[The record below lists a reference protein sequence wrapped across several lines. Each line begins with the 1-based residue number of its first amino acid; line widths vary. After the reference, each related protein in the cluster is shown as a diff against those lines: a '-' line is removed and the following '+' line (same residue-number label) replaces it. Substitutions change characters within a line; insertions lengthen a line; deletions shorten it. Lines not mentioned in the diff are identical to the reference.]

1 MEPSESQLSYPGW
14 RVTIASFFGVMAGF
28 GSILI
33 YSFGIFLK
41 PLQAEFGW
49 PRETLGT
56 AFACASF
63 TLGLCSP
70 PLGHLVD
77 RYGPKRVILACVT
90 VFGCALGSLAFL
102 TPHRAHLFAVFVVIG
117 AVGNGTAQMGY
128 ARAVSTWFHRHRG
141 LALGVMMAG
150 SAGGAILVPV
160 ICQSLISAY
169 GWRVTY
175 AILGILALTLGLPL
189 AGFFVYERPGTRDIR
204 GKAMQTGAGVPEAL
218 RHRAFWIIAATLFL
232 AAMSTTGTVT
242 HLAALLNDRGISPRQ
257 ASYALSA
264 LGAASLCGRLATGWM
279 LDRFF
284 GARVGMALLFLNA
297 LALWMLATAKTAP
310 AGIAAAALM
319 GFSMGGES
327 DVTPYLLAR
336 YFGLRSLA
344 TLYGFTWTAYAISAA
359 AGSILLGRAF
369 DQTGSYQSLL
379 VELAAL
385 MLLAGLLMAALP
397 RYGTAIND
405 RLPEPD
411 RVAQA
416 DAANV
421 PTAP

>member
-1 MEPSESQLSYPGW
+1 MQASEAQLSYPGW

-77 RYGPKRVILACVT
+77 RYGPKRVILACVM

-102 TPHRAHLFAVFVVIG
+102 TPHRAHLFATFVVIG

-160 ICQSLISAY
+160 MCQSLISAY

-175 AILGILALTLGLPL
+175 AILGLVALAVGLPL
-189 AGFFVYERPGTRDIR
+189 AGFFVVEKPGTRDLR
-204 GKAMQTGAGVPEAL
+204 GRTTQTGAGVPEAL

-264 LGAASLCGRLATGWM
+264 LGAASLCGRLATGWL

-297 LALWMLATAKTAP
+297 LALWMLASAKTPP
-310 AGIAAAALM
+310 AGIAAAALL

-379 VELAAL
+379 AELSGL
-385 MLLAGLLMAALP
+385 MLLAGVLMAALP
-397 RYGTAIND
+397 RYGTTGSD

-411 RVAQA
+411 RVGQA

>member
-1 MEPSESQLSYPGW
+1 MEASESQLSYPGW

-175 AILGILALTLGLPL
+175 AILGMVALTVGLPL
-189 AGFFVYERPGTRDIR
+189 AGFFVYERPGTRDVR
-204 GKAMQTGAGVPEAL
+204 GKATQTGAGVPEAL

-297 LALWMLATAKTAP
+297 LALWMLATAKTAS

-359 AGSILLGRAF
+359 VGSILLGRAF

-379 VELAAL
+379 VELSAL
-385 MLLAGLLMAALP
+385 MLLAGVFMAALP
-397 RYGTAIND
+397 RYGATSTD

-411 RVAQA
+411 RVGQA
-416 DAANV
+416 DTANV
-421 PTAP
+421 PTVP